1 MERVFSSESPLN
13 RAESESTAHSA
24 VVWAGNAIDL
34 FKQGLDLGHQLRSP
48 RARQALSAEVGAVI
62 RGLLSAP
69 SLVLARLEQDFTPW
83 HWVDAWARK
92 HPQLRAAADDSGEI
106 NWGELKT
113 RAQALGVR
121 LRQLGVTA
129 GVPVVLFANNSN
141 YLVVALLAIQ
151 WAGACPVVLNATCDA
166 HLLEIALEQTGAK
179 FMLVEN
185 PSEVESMR
193 VDPEVRIVAG
203 QVGSDSEPANSETPS
218 SRHESAATDAFA
230 LLFTSG
236 TTGQPKATS
245 ISNFRA
251 VTSGFGM
258 GTVCLGL
265 DWRDSIYCV
274 LPLSHATGLLTGLC
288 AALLTGSALILPRRF
303 SVDGFW
309 QDVARQRATSIIY
322 VGEVAR
328 HLLAAP
334 ACAEEGQHVVKCL
347 YGTGMSIDV
356 WHRLQARFRIPRIV
370 ELYGATEL
378 PLAMVNLPAA
388 PGFMGRIALRHLSP
402 WQVLRC
408 NDDTGELLRRD
419 SGACEPCADFEPGEL
434 VFRSRYRTG
443 DIVVRDDFGF
453 VQLVDRQAG
462 FYRQRGHNV
471 STQAVT
477 TILRSVLSLEAVGV
491 THIALPRYDG
501 QAGLVVAVPGK
512 GFELEHIEQ
521 AYQRLPEHER
531 PRFLRLTASLGLNR
545 GLKFDAIEYR
555 NAGIDPEIVKEPLYV
570 YGRAGLVSIDS
581 EIWREL
587 QLGLFRF

>member
-1 MERVFSSESPLN
+1 MV
-13 RAESESTAHSA
+13 
-24 VVWAGNAIDL
+24 
-34 FKQGLDLGHQLRSP
+34 
-48 RARQALSAEVGAVI
+48 
-62 RGLLSAP
+62 RGLVSAP
-69 SLVLARLEQDFTPW
+69 SLVFARLGQDFTPW

-92 HPQLRAAADDSGEI
+92 HPQLRAVADDSGEI
-106 NWGELKT
+106 NWSELKM
-113 RAQALGVR
+113 RAQTLGTR
-121 LRQLGVTA
+121 LRRLGITP
-129 GVPVVLFANNSN
+129 GMPVVLFANNST

-151 WAGACPVVLNATCDA
+151 WTGACPVVLNATCDS
-166 HLLEIALEQTGAK
+166 HLLEIALEQTGAA
-179 FMLVEN
+179 FALVEN
-185 PSEVESMR
+185 RSEAESLR
-193 VDPEVRIVAG
+193 LSPEVRILAG
-203 QVGSDSEPANSETPS
+203 ESGFDSEPVNSDAPG
-218 SRHESAATDAFA
+218 SRRQRAADDAFA

-236 TTGQPKATS
+236 TTGQPKAIS

-258 GTVCLGL
+258 GAVCLGL
-265 DWRDSIYCV
+265 GSKDSIYCV

-309 QDVARQRATSIIY
+309 QDVVRQRATSIIY

-334 ACAEEGQHVVKCL
+334 ACATEGQHELKCL

-370 ELYGATEL
+370 EFYGATEL
-378 PLAMVNLPAA
+378 PLAMVNLAAA

-408 NDDTGELLRRD
+408 NEDTGELLRRD

-443 DIVVRDDFGF
+443 DIVVRDDLGY
-453 VQLVDRQAG
+453 VQLVDRQAD
-462 FYRQRGHNV
+462 FYRQKGHNV

-477 TILRSVLSLEAVGV
+477 TILRSVPSLEAVGV

-501 QAGLVVAVPGK
+501 QAGLVVAVPGQ
-512 GFELEHIEQ
+512 GFELEHIER
-521 AYQRLPEHER
+521 AYQRLPQHER

-555 NAGIDPEIVKEPLYV
+555 NAGIDPEIVKESLYV
-570 YGRAGLVSIDS
+570 YGRAGFVSIDS